1 MSPRSSIIIIME
13 EEEED
18 ETDADTA
25 ADVDDD
31 DVGVVVALEGLRN
44 VVWIWIFILISSRHL
59 RTLLILWLR
68 FLFFCEEAQGKS
80 LQDGWILVPTTA
92 GTKRQGTFGVS

>member
-1 MSPRSSIIIIME
+1 M

-25 ADVDDD
+25 DVVDDDDD
-31 DVGVVVALEGLRN
+31 DVGVVAALEGLRN

-59 RTLLILWLR
+59 QTLLILWLR
-68 FLFFCEEAQGKS
+68 CLFFCEEAQGKS
-80 LQDGWILVPTTA
+80 LHDGWILGPTTA

>member
-1 MSPRSSIIIIME
+1 M

-25 ADVDDD
+25 DVVDDDDD
-31 DVGVVVALEGLRN
+31 DVGVVAALEGLRN

-59 RTLLILWLR
+59 RTW
-68 FLFFCEEAQGKS
+68 
-80 LQDGWILVPTTA
+80 
-92 GTKRQGTFGVS
+92 